1 MTLVNNVKAYGN
13 EPLTANVL
21 LHVPEGCFTK
31 ESGFSFSVPCWTAMT
46 PMAHSQEYILSF
58 EVDEVVGSKQ
68 KAVLEIEVPEQGK
81 THYIDIV
88 FSKYLA

>member
-1 MTLVNNVKAYGN
+1 
-13 EPLTANVL
+13 
-21 LHVPEGCFTK
+21 
-31 ESGFSFSVPCWTAMT
+31 MT

-68 KAVLEIEVPEQGK
+68 KAILEIEVPEQGK